1 VVVCLCSLS
10 FMLGRMAGK
19 PRCPSYHSRS
29 FKFSSFTSSLDAGNS
44 TALQSK
50 LLNQDKR
57 RFPANQNQT
66 RERNSTSSKNKNG
79 KLGASPLQ
87 NSSLRILL
95 LTAMTANKIE
105 EYQQATNSKQCYALK
120 HGYTFI
126 VETNSE
132 MAKNINPWW
141 FKVYAIQ
148 KYLPFFDWVI
158 WLDGDC
164 LVSNPDIKFEWFLDD
179 PTADLVLT
187 DHNFAVNNGVFALR
201 RTEWSQEFLHKWL
214 GAGQMVHAG
223 GARWWQDDQG
233 AMFHMLVAQGN
244 QSYDGHCALREKC
257 CSDVLEDCFREGMKA
272 GGHPYLGRRV
282 PKVRFI
288 SPKSH
293 YVAETGASIRGGF
306 DQYRRQDLAWG
317 TGRWNNENFYHQ
329 GDFITHVGGKN
340 KLAKIESMVL
350 ASMRQTCFAEQQIPS
365 LLSSMANV
373 PGSQFWT
380 ADIDKAKKSSMGLAD
395 FFDEKRKEKDQQ
407 RRVKQSK

>member
-1 VVVCLCSLS
+1 MAKLKLVLLALVVVCLCSLS

-293 YVAETGASIRGGF
+293 YVAETGASIRGRIVFVICGCLSNYVVWVF
-306 DQYRRQDLAWG
+306 CQLAVHCPLIQYLLAFLYSICLFFLTSTLRRVAFQLCRRRIHSNRAC
-317 TGRWNNENFYHQ
+317 
-329 GDFITHVGGKN
+329 
-340 KLAKIESMVL
+340 
-350 ASMRQTCFAEQQIPS
+350 QTCWIQNRWIRSIQTAGFGLGNRTLEQ
-365 LLSSMANV
+365 
-373 PGSQFWT
+373 
-380 ADIDKAKKSSMGLAD
+380 
-395 FFDEKRKEKDQQ
+395 
-407 RRVKQSK
+407 